1 MKDKFYLRIGKKEK
15 GFVVKAS
22 ARPIYESLS
31 TNPYAGTPLPTV
43 LVCLEIDIPD
53 ERFAAIEL
61 KLPEIKDAKECLEI
75 KEVSDEKE

>member
-31 TNPYAGTPLPTV
+31 TNPYA
-43 LVCLEIDIPD
+43 
-53 ERFAAIEL
+53 
-61 KLPEIKDAKECLEI
+61 
-75 KEVSDEKE
+75 